1 MSFSVNRVLVIGLG
15 LIGGSLAKALKSKRF
30 GYIQAYDRDSEEL
43 QQGVDLGVI
52 DEACSS
58 LQDGVQTA
66 DIIVLAVPVKATEAV
81 LKAIQPHLRENT
93 IITDVGSTKGNVIAA
108 AKSVFGQVPATFIPG
123 HPIAG
128 SEKSGVAAADEQL
141 FYKHKVII
149 TPLESS
155 DPIATQTVA
164 RMWQFT
170 GAEVL
175 QMGVSRHDEVLA
187 ATSHLPHILAFS
199 LVDTLAK
206 EQDSTEIFRY
216 AAGGFRDF
224 TRIAASD
231 PTMWHDVCLANK
243 AEILNQ
249 IDNFSQGLAQLRE
262 AIENENTPAMLGVF
276 TRAKAARE
284 HFSKMLSGTAYSQK
298 HHTGRVTFHVRS
310 GGIVNGHIRV
320 PGDKSISHRAVMLG
334 AIADGVTH
342 INGFLESEDSLA
354 TVQAFRDMGVVIEGP
369 HVGRVK
375 IYGVG
380 LHGLCAPPGPLY
392 VGNSATSM
400 RLLCG
405 LLAAQSFDSCLV
417 GDASLSKRPM
427 DRIAIPLRN
436 MGAEIVTSEG
446 GVPPINIKGKRCLN
460 AINYEMPLASAQV
473 KSGLLLAALYA
484 KGESVIVEPAVTRDH
499 TERMMAQFGITL
511 QQRGSRIQV
520 QPPQRLLN
528 RQIDIPADISSAA
541 FFILAGVIT
550 PESDITIERVGVNP
564 SRAGIL
570 EILSLMGAD
579 ISLENPTE
587 LCGEPVADIRVRY
600 APLQGITIP
609 EHLVSIS
616 MDEFPA
622 IFIAAA
628 SASGKTKIHG
638 IGELRYKESDRIEA
652 MMEGLQRMGIE
663 ISVDNDNVEITGG
676 RFSGGRIQSYEDHR
690 IAMAFAIAGTQAS
703 SEVVIEACN
712 QIATSFPEFLEVAQK
727 AGLRIHKEETN
738 VS

>member
-1 MSFSVNRVLVIGLG
+1 
-15 LIGGSLAKALKSKRF
+15 
-30 GYIQAYDRDSEEL
+30 
-43 QQGVDLGVI
+43 
-52 DEACSS
+52 
-58 LQDGVQTA
+58 
-66 DIIVLAVPVKATEAV
+66 
-81 LKAIQPHLRENT
+81 
-93 IITDVGSTKGNVIAA
+93 
-108 AKSVFGQVPATFIPG
+108 
-123 HPIAG
+123 
-128 SEKSGVAAADEQL
+128 
-141 FYKHKVII
+141 
-149 TPLESS
+149 
-155 DPIATQTVA
+155 
-164 RMWQFT
+164 
-170 GAEVL
+170 
-175 QMGVSRHDEVLA
+175 
-187 ATSHLPHILAFS
+187 
-199 LVDTLAK
+199 
-206 EQDSTEIFRY
+206 
-216 AAGGFRDF
+216 
-224 TRIAASD
+224 
-231 PTMWHDVCLANK
+231 
-243 AEILNQ
+243 
-249 IDNFSQGLAQLRE
+249 
-262 AIENENTPAMLGVF
+262 
-276 TRAKAARE
+276 
-284 HFSKMLSGTAYSQK
+284 
-298 HHTGRVTFHVRS
+298 
-310 GGIVNGHIRV
+310 
-320 PGDKSISHRAVMLG
+320 
-334 AIADGVTH
+334 
-342 INGFLESEDSLA
+342 
-354 TVQAFRDMGVVIEGP
+354 
-369 HVGRVK
+369 
-375 IYGVG
+375 
-380 LHGLCAPPGPLY
+380 
-392 VGNSATSM
+392 
-400 RLLCG
+400 
-405 LLAAQSFDSCLV
+405 
-417 GDASLSKRPM
+417 
-427 DRIAIPLRN
+427 
-436 MGAEIVTSEG
+436 
-446 GVPPINIKGKRCLN
+446 
-460 AINYEMPLASAQV
+460 
-473 KSGLLLAALYA
+473 
-484 KGESVIVEPAVTRDH
+484 VIVEPAVTRDH